1 MGERMEVK
9 PNLVLTGL
17 MGCGKTTVGRL
28 IASELGWE
36 FCDTDRLIE
45 EATGCSIPVLF
56 RGERRAFLSPNRK
69 TVIQGLAGK
78 NQMVVATGGGAV
90 LDGEN
95 RSVFKALGLVV
106 YLKTSPEVL
115 GDRVQ
120 RSSDRPLLTGQNP
133 VAVLVKLL
141 REREKYYYEADEVI
155 TTDGRTP
162 AQVATEI
169 IRLARRR
176 GIGTGSPGRRSQE
189 EDECGNGKTD
199 GNNGGC

>member
-28 IASELGWE
+28 IATELGWE

-56 RGERRAFLSPNRK
+56 REKGEPFFRRIEK

-133 VAVLVKLL
+133 VAVLAKLL
-141 REREKYYYEADEVI
+141 QDREKYYNEADEVI

-169 IRLARRR
+169 ICLARRR

-189 EDECGNGKTD
+189 EDEFGNGKTD